1 MRWMLGLLLVVSCA
15 PTGEWEEWLRM
26 KQDRARKAEYFE
38 QASAMIQRHGLFG
51 LTMTYWQVVDLS
63 PQPVRGD

>member
-1 MRWMLGLLLVVSCA
+1 
-15 PTGEWEEWLRM
+15 M